1 MDPGELLNALHELIL
16 LLKIHPV
23 AVVKSQQEEETRKPT
38 IQYAYM
44 EEALLDVDVNA
55 I

>member
-1 MDPGELLNALHELIL
+1 MDPGELLNVLHEPTL

-23 AVVKSQQEEETRKPT
+23 AVARSQQEEETRKPT

-44 EEALLDVDVNA
+44 EEALLGVDVNA